1 MSDREQ
7 RGLRGPVRSFA
18 EETTYP
24 DVTDAKG
31 KTEPGVR
38 FESTTEYDKD
48 GRTLSDR
55 NKNSDGSQ
63 WVRRYNYDASGR
75 LLKMESE
82 DERHARAVTTYSYDQ
97 QGRLRSIST
106 DGELDR
112 PFPLPNNITFRYDEH
127 GRKTTILTY
136 GPPHYPSGILLVSSF
151 DTAGMMPSLPG
162 GGSTITVYDE
172 QDRATELQERD
183 VSSKLVTQTV
193 RTYDAQGHVL
203 EQKQILDGRLA
214 PYSISYRYDAQG
226 RVTHTSRRYPYDEDE
241 IETTHNEH
249 GDVASEITR
258 RTQPPGETHPVGL
271 PSYSEERHSYQ
282 YDEHENWIE
291 DARSYRTSPDG
302 AFKSSTVR
310 KRKPTYY

>member
-1 MSDREQ
+1 MGLQLTIVKGIKLGVLVISTTVVLLSAQRATSPKGGATVMSDREQ
-7 RGLRGPVRSFA
+7 RKLHGPVKSCT

-63 WVRRYNYDASGR
+63 GVTRFDYDASGR

-82 DERHARAVTTYSYDQ
+82 DERQARAVTTYSYDQ

-106 DGELDR
+106 DGELDSL
-112 PFPLPNNITFRYDEH
+112 FPLPNNITFRYDER
-127 GRKTTILTY
+127 GRKTRILTY
-136 GPPHYPSGILLVSSF
+136 GPPHYPPDILIMARSF
-151 DTAGMMPSLPG
+151 DTAGMIPSLPG
-162 GGSTITVYDE
+162 GGSTITIYDE

-183 VSSKLVTQTV
+183 ASGKLVTRTV
-193 RTYDAQGHVL
+193 RTYNAQGHVL

-214 PYSISYRYDAQG
+214 PYSISYRYDGQG
-226 RVTHTSRRYPYDEDE
+226 RSNT
-241 IETTHNEH
+241 
-249 GDVASEITR
+249 
-258 RTQPPGETHPVGL
+258 
-271 PSYSEERHSYQ
+271 
-282 YDEHENWIE
+282 
-291 DARSYRTSPDG
+291 
-302 AFKSSTVR
+302 
-310 KRKPTYY
+310 